1 MLNKTGQAMQQ
12 EPVRPRALLSV
23 WDKRDI
29 VPFAQGLADLG
40 LNSCPPAAQRGPC
53 VKRD

>member
-1 MLNKTGQAMQQ
+1 MLDKTGQAMQQ

-29 VPFAQGLADLG
+29 VPFAKVLRFGLR
-40 LNSCPPAAQRGPC
+40 PPVHRRHRENLREAG
-53 VKRD
+53 

>member
-40 LNSCPPAAQRGPC
+40 FDLLSTGGTARTL
-53 VKRD
+53 R